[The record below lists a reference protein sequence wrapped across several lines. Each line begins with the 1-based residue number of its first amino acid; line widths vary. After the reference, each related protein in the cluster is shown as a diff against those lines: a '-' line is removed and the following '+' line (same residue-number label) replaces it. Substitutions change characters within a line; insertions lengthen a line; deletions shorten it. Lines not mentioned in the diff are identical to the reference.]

1 MHSGPVLDGV
11 PGPNLQSTR
20 SRLGCRCPE
29 RRRPARCVVGVPF
42 GGVPDGWVGGVSG
55 AAGLKAVSP
64 VFWVVG
70 LAVFLLAVSSVFRMA
85 GLPVFR
91 ALPAC
96 SLCRRCSGW
105 RCSGWLGWRC
115 SCWLCHRCSGRRWAR
130 SPSAPR
136 ASLGASARSPA
147 RPRPR
152 RRCPHWWRVV
162 CGERPSPAA
171 PPVSF
176 TMVAC
181 GGLPGQCLRSPRS
194 PLPGLIWIGC
204 GHVDRLCTSG

>member
-1 MHSGPVLDGV
+1 MSSVF
-11 PGPNLQSTR
+11 
-20 SRLGCRCPE
+20 RL
-29 RRRPARCVVGVPF
+29 A
-42 GGVPDGWVGGVSG
+42 
-55 AAGLKAVSP
+55 
-64 VFWVVG
+64 
-70 LAVFLLAVSSVFRMA
+70 VFRMA
-85 GLPVFR
+85 GLPVFLLAVSQVFRMAGLPVFLLAVSQVFRMAGLPVFLPAASPVFLLAASPVFR
-91 ALPAC
+91 ALP
-96 SLCRRCSGW
+96 GPP
-105 RCSGWLGWRC
+105 
-115 SCWLCHRCSGRRWAR
+115 AR
-130 SPSAPR
+130 SPSAPQ

-152 RRCPHWWRVV
+152 RRSPHWWRVV